1 MSREIL
7 TTRDIQ
13 KFNQSDTA
21 GRVAADSTYPA
32 TKDGY
37 FNRLFKYIPA
47 ELVAGYI
54 FVIGV
59 VKQLTNAGEIKVLQW
74 SLFIVFCILTPLYLW
89 RVQKVLKLQQHI
101 ISMLSFVVWV
111 FALGGPF
118 ALTIWYN
125 PVYGSILLPVFTLVV
140 AIIEAEK

>member
-1 MSREIL
+1 MPREIL
-7 TTRDIQ
+7 TIRDIQ
-13 KFNQSDTA
+13 RFNQSGDLKKLPEGT
-21 GRVAADSTYPA
+21 TYPVNQ
-32 TKDGY
+32 DGY

-54 FVIGV
+54 FVLGV
-59 VKQLTNAGEIKVLQW
+59 VKQLTDAGEIRIFQW
-74 SLFIVFCILTPLYLW
+74 LLFIIFCILTPLYLW
-89 RVQKVLKLQQHI
+89 RVQKVLKLQQHL
-101 ISMLSFVVWV
+101 ISLFSFVVWV

-118 ALTIWYN
+118 ALSGWYN